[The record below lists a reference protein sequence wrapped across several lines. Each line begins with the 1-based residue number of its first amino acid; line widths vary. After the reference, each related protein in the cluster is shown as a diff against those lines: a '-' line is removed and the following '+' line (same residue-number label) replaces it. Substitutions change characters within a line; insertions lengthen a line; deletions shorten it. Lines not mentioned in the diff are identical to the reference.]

1 MTMNKKY
8 RFNGCNGFKLKLLL
22 VHVVTLFV
30 VISLRAQ
37 KADVFSDKYILKA
50 MKKATYWQLEHPK
63 HELNEW
69 HNGAFY
75 AGVFSAYQTTE
86 SKRIYKAIYDMGE
99 SVRWQPGKLWYDADS
114 HVIGQTYIDM
124 YRLSKE
130 GKMIRPI
137 IDTMKVFMGRPFPS
151 RGIKRIPWWWCD
163 ALFMAPP
170 LLVKLGITLNEEKYL
185 KLNDQLYRQA
195 YDLLYDQDEKLF
207 ARDLRYVWSDTG
219 EDLKES
225 NGKKIFWSRGNGWV
239 MGGLVRILEELPDTY
254 PERDFYIK
262 LFKEMSQK
270 IAIIQQPDG
279 LWRASLLDPEA
290 YPGGEASG
298 SGFFTYAMAWGI
310 NKGILSR
317 EKYLTT
323 VKNAW
328 KALCRLQHKDGMIG
342 WVQPVGADPRKDFSK
357 DSWEVYGT
365 GAFLLAGSEV
375 IRLFN

>member
-8 RFNGCNGFKLKLLL
+8 RLNGCNGIKLKLLL

-30 VISLRAQ
+30 VLSLRAQ

-137 IDTMKVFMGRPFPS
+137 IDTMNVFMGRPFPS
-151 RGIKRIPWWWCD
+151 RGIRRIPWWWCD

-207 ARDLRYVWSDTG
+207 ARDLRYVWSDTE

-298 SGFFTYAMAWGI
+298 SGFFIYAMAWGI

-317 EKYLTT
+317 EKYLPT

>member
-8 RFNGCNGFKLKLLL
+8 PLTGCNGFQLKLLII
-22 VHVVTLFV
+22 HIVTLFIV
-30 VISLRAQ
+30 VSLKAQ

-50 MKKATYWQLEHPK
+50 MKKATFWQLKHPK
-63 HELNEW
+63 HEPNEW

-75 AGVFSAYQTTE
+75 AGVFSAYKTTG

-130 GKMIRPI
+130 EKMIRPV
-137 IDTMKVFMGRPFPS
+137 IDTMNVFMERPFPS
-151 RGIKRIPWWWCD
+151 RGIRKIPWWWCD

-170 LLVKLGITLNEEKYL
+170 VLVKLGTTLNEEKYL

-207 ARDLRYVWSDTG
+207 ARDLRYVWSYTE

-225 NGKKIFWSRGNGWV
+225 NEEKIFWSRGNGWV
-239 MGGLVRILEELPDTY
+239 MGGLVRIIEELPETY
-254 PERDFYIK
+254 QERNFYIE

-270 IAIIQQPDG
+270 IAAIQQPDG

-298 SGFFTYAMAWGI
+298 SGFFTYGIAWGI

-317 EKYLTT
+317 EKYLPA

-328 KALCRLQHKDGMIG
+328 KALCGLQHKDGMIG
-342 WVQPVGADPRKDFSK
+342 WVQPVGADPRKDFSTE
-357 DSWEVYGT
+357 SWEVYGT
-365 GAFLLAGSEV
+365 GAFLLAGSEM
-375 IRLFN
+375 IKLNL